1 MDRRSREEFFE
12 LFLSGRDRKKERVKE
27 RECSCLRE
35 ADQQMDLTSDL
46 GVVLTG
52 NLENP
57 STRGGCNT
65 TTKGNRGAEMME
77 RRVRQ

>member
-1 MDRRSREEFFE
+1 MNRRSREEFFE
-12 LFLSGRDRKKERVKE
+12 LFLTGEIERKRERVQLFT
-27 RECSCLRE
+27 RGRP
-35 ADQQMDLTSDL
+35 QMALTSDL
-46 GVVLTG
+46 GVVLTC

-77 RRVRQ
+77 RRVRE